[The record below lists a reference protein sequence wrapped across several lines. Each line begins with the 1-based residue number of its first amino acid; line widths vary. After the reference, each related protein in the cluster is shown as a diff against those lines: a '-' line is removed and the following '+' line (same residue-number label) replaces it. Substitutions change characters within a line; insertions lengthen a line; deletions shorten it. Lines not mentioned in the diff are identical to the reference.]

1 MSCIIAASATAAVTT
16 AATVAL
22 ATLPDAQALLSP
34 LLDGNEYALSTVSIL
49 ASAPILAV
57 MTVLAVSGRE

>member
-1 MSCIIAASATAAVTT
+1 MSCLIVTSAAAAV
-16 AATVAL
+16 ATVTTVLA

-34 LLDGNEYALSTVSIL
+34 LIDGNEYAVSTASIL

-57 MTVLAVSGRE
+57 LTVLAASGRE